1 MSMLAIV
8 AYHCMCYNA
17 GIWVRYS
24 CSNVNENI
32 NTVAKLLVTTA
43 LPMFFFIS
51 GYVYALNFK
60 ERNKYGEFL
69 SFVKNKCIRLIIPT
83 ISFTIV
89 YLIFFPREYTIVEM
103 LSGVGHLWFLPT
115 LFVCFLLI
123 YPFSNILLKEVN
135 SVTGGG
141 ENMLVIMILTWL
153 SANSNK
159 FVEFPVAYAVSFYLV
174 YMVIGMMSYH
184 FIKSF
189 FYIKASKVILSIMAM
204 AFVLAHFIIS
214 KYDGNMFS
222 IADILCL
229 SILCVLLLGFLT
241 LKHPKEN
248 SSLRFLDKHSMRI
261 YLIHQPVIM
270 AVYEYSDFEEKY
282 LSPHPYWYIPT
293 LFILVCAVSMIL
305 SVVCEKLRMYPII

>member
-135 SVTGGG
+135 SVTGG
-141 ENMLVIMILTWL
+141 VKI
-153 SANSNK
+153 
-159 FVEFPVAYAVSFYLV
+159 
-174 YMVIGMMSYH
+174 
-184 FIKSF
+184 
-189 FYIKASKVILSIMAM
+189 
-204 AFVLAHFIIS
+204 
-214 KYDGNMFS
+214 
-222 IADILCL
+222 C
-229 SILCVLLLGFLT
+229 
-241 LKHPKEN
+241 
-248 SSLRFLDKHSMRI
+248 
-261 YLIHQPVIM
+261 
-270 AVYEYSDFEEKY
+270 
-282 LSPHPYWYIPT
+282 
-293 LFILVCAVSMIL
+293 
-305 SVVCEKLRMYPII
+305 